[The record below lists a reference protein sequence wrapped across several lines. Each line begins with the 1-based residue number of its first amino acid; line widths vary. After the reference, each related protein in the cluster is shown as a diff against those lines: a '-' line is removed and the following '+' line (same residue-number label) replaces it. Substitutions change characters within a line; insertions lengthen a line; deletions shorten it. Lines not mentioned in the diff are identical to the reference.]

1 MFDDVTYNSI
11 LQEML
16 DNVSTDIDK
25 REGSVIWDTLSPVAI
40 ELVTLYEEIDNVIN
54 ESFADTASREYLI
67 KIESERGLEPKEASN
82 AVMIGVATPTDV
94 DISIGTRFNLN

>member
-1 MFDDVTYNSI
+1 
-11 LQEML
+11 ML

-40 ELVTLYEEIDNVIN
+40 ELLTLYAEIDNIIN

-67 KIESERGLEPKEASN
+67 KIARKRFRAKRSEQCSNDRGSHSHK
-82 AVMIGVATPTDV
+82 
-94 DISIGTRFNLN
+94 RRHFNRNEI